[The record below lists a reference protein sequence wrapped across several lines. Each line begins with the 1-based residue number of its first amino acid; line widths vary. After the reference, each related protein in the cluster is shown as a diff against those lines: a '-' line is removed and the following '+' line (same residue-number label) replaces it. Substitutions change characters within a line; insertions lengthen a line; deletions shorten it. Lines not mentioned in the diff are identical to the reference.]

1 MTGKFLITLQKSK
14 FISTDADETVLLLN
28 VRVYTEGGEI
38 RAVIIYQAGKYSQ
51 SPPNTQTGWTC
62 QSPPL
67 YLPFDG
73 VRQEASRQYQMSE
86 HLDKFLT

>member
-1 MTGKFLITLQKSK
+1 M
-14 FISTDADETVLLLN
+14 LLLN

-67 YLPFDG
+67 SLPFDG
-73 VRQEASRQYQMSE
+73 VKQEASGQYQRSE